1 MKVHRGESLTSLVR
15 NSALSTST
23 STMTKDA
30 ALVNIIQNFNS
41 LEKGVEEISKPC
53 LYNCSNLTINYNPT
67 CK

>member
-1 MKVHRGESLTSLVR
+1 MKAHRGESLTSLVR
-15 NSALSTST
+15 NSALSTSP

-30 ALVNIIQNFNS
+30 ALVNI
-41 LEKGVEEISKPC
+41 LETGVEEISKPC